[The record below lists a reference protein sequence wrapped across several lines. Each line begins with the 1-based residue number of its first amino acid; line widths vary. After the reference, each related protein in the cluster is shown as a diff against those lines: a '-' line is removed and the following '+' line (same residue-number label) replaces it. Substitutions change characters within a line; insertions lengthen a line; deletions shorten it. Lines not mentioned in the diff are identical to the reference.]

1 MHFKNGRTIMD
12 YDSAQYYKG
21 SIIPEL
27 MFKQQWF
34 WTLILLIYIY
44 ICMYMQCMIMYIYI
58 YISYRPLKILIV
70 LSPCSLLST
79 KTHVDSSPAVF
90 LSAAQWRS
98 VPVSE
103 RCKIWKKPWPAY
115 VSTLRGAKGP
125 SCTFGRAL
133 PKDRCKLVVVGLCWL
148 TSRL

>member
-1 MHFKNGRTIMD
+1 MD

-58 YISYRPLKILIV
+58 YIL
-70 LSPCSLLST
+70 
-79 KTHVDSSPAVF
+79 SSP
-90 LSAAQWRS
+90 
-98 VPVSE
+98 
-103 RCKIWKKPWPAY
+103 
-115 VSTLRGAKGP
+115 
-125 SCTFGRAL
+125 
-133 PKDRCKLVVVGLCWL
+133 
-148 TSRL
+148 